1 MIVDV
6 HLFNNPFSL
15 NTIMPLPALWTK
27 LTNFV
32 IVVDFPRVSTLE
44 TALQVQEQCDK
55 ARFPLPCSRFHMN
68 IIRDNIT
75 SVENPVT
82 CSTSIKNEQVSSYG
96 LSPPTFYVNHMI
108 ASSQL
113 LMVIW
118 PAYCILSFHQ
128 LSSLQLESVRRR
140 TFASWPSASVDPDAL
155 ARDGFFYTGEKDY
168 VRCVFCHHNL
178 GAWTPNDHVQT
189 EHARYSPRCSFVA
202 GRLTG
207 NVPRVPRTNDDDA
220 GRLYAFLDDYH
231 ASRLAHGRPRTRGRY
246 QSDAAALPSAEQ
258 PAFPEFARRDMRRR
272 TFSSWPKGAGAG
284 ADPLAEAG
292 FIYTGV
298 GDWVQCFQC
307 GGGIHTWRRGD
318 DPWADHAHFY
328 PYCPFVREHLGQG
341 GGESGMGES
350 PALSSPPAPS

>member
-1 MIVDV
+1 MGSTARE
-6 HLFNNPFSL
+6 PE
-15 NTIMPLPALWTK
+15 
-27 LTNFV
+27 
-32 IVVDFPRVSTLE
+32 PRGE
-44 TALQVQEQCDK
+44 
-55 ARFPLPCSRFHMN
+55 RR
-68 IIRDNIT
+68 
-75 SVENPVT
+75 
-82 CSTSIKNEQVSSYG
+82 
-96 LSPPTFYVNHMI
+96 
-108 ASSQL
+108 
-113 LMVIW
+113 
-118 PAYCILSFHQ
+118 FHQ

-168 VRCVFCHHNL
+168 VRCVFCHHNF

-189 EHARYSPRCSFVA
+189 DHARYSPGCSFVA

-350 PALSSPPAPS
+350 PALSPPPAPSAPSRPEELSPEEAKLLLHHPIAQQLMCKGCDHRLLKEALKQKVEKSGLMCSNLNEALELLYDYEDSINESFPEKST